1 MATIAELLRSK
12 YRTLNNTLNSASDE
26 PLSRPFAGLSAAKL
40 REMALSASTLTP
52 HVLVNIKRRL
62 STIPTLSHDRWSRES
77 IRRTQLF
84 IVEKPALNYALEEIQ
99 MRRVTPRQLLA
110 VPRTFLIA
118 VPPESSPYKRAPIK
132 RIDLIEQPSRI
143 IDLVW
148 CDTLFKRPTALAV
161 LHSKAAV
168 STLLD
173 SQNLTQEDHER
184 LLRNT
189 TDDASVTILPR
200 SLARLCMNQSF
211 EQYANRQGNI
221 RHDIRGLSDSI
232 AAAGVWPEFSS
243 LHAVEQLP
251 YLILAALMPAVSQ
264 PSHANTSSERPIV
277 RYAAPLNTCDPIDIE
292 TVHVFDNPTPVDESA
307 PHAVVDHN
315 HRWTVSGHWKMQPYG
330 PHSSLRKRIY
340 VKPYVAGP
348 AGTPIIE
355 REHIVRVTS

>member
-1 MATIAELLRSK
+1 MVTIAELLRSK
-12 YRTLNNTLNSASDE
+12 YRMLNDTPSSPSDE
-26 PLSRPFAGLSAAKL
+26 LLPHPFAGLSASKL
-40 REMALSASTLTP
+40 REIALSASTLTP

-84 IVEKPALNYALEEIQ
+84 IVERPALDYALEEIQ

-118 VPPESSPYKRAPIK
+118 VPPESSLFERAPLK
-132 RIDLIEQPSRI
+132 RIDLIEQPDRT

-148 CDTLFKRPTALAV
+148 CDTMFKRPTALAV

-173 SQNLTQEDHER
+173 SQNITQENRER

-189 TDDASVTILPR
+189 TDDASVTLLPR

-211 EQYANRQGNI
+211 KQHANQQSDI
-221 RHDIRGLSDSI
+221 RHDVLDLSDSI
-232 AAAGVWPEFSS
+232 IAAGTWPEFSA

-264 PSHANTSSERPIV
+264 PSHADTSSERPIV
-277 RYAAPLNTCDPIDIE
+277 RYAAPLNPCDPIDTE
-292 TVHVFDNPTPVDESA
+292 TVHVFDSPTPVDEST
-307 PHAVVDHN
+307 PHAVIDHN
-315 HRWTVSGHWKMQPYG
+315 HRWVVSGHWKMQPYG

-348 AGTPIIE
+348 AGTPIID
-355 REHIVRVTS
+355 REHVVRITS

>member
-12 YRTLNNTLNSASDE
+12 YRTLNDAPNSSSNE
-26 PLSRPFAGLSAAKL
+26 LLSRPFAGLSASKL
-40 REMALSASTLTP
+40 REMAMSASTLTP
-52 HVLVNIKRRL
+52 HVLVNVKRRL

-84 IVEKPALNYALEEIQ
+84 IVEKPALDYALEEIQ
-99 MRRVTPRQLLA
+99 MGRVTPRQLLA
-110 VPRTFLIA
+110 VPRTFLMA
-118 VPPESSPYKRAPIK
+118 VPPENSPYERAPIK
-132 RIDLIEQPSRI
+132 RIDLFEHPDRT

-148 CDTLFKRPTALAV
+148 CDTMFKRPTALAV

-173 SQNLTQEDHER
+173 SQNITQKDYER

-189 TDDASVTILPR
+189 TDDASVTLLPR

-211 EQYANRQGNI
+211 KQYANQQSDI
-221 RHDIRGLSDSI
+221 RHDILDLSDSI

-243 LHAVEQLP
+243 LHAIEQLP
-251 YLILAALMPAVSQ
+251 YLILAALMPAVSH
-264 PSHANTSSERPIV
+264 PSHADTLSERPIV
-277 RYAAPLNTCDPIDIE
+277 RYTAPLNPCDPIDTE
-292 TVHVFDNPTPVDESA
+292 TVHVFDSPTPVNESA

-315 HRWTVSGHWKMQPYG
+315 HRWVVSGHWKMQPYG

-348 AGTPIIE
+348 ARTPIIARE
-355 REHIVRVTS
+355 RIVRITS

>member
-12 YRTLNNTLNSASDE
+12 YRTLNDAPNSSSNE
-26 PLSRPFAGLSAAKL
+26 LLSRPFAGLSASKL
-40 REMALSASTLTP
+40 REMAMSTSTLTP
-52 HVLVNIKRRL
+52 HVLVNVKRRL

-84 IVEKPALNYALEEIQ
+84 IVEKPALDYALEEIQ
-99 MRRVTPRQLLA
+99 MGRVTPCQLLA
-110 VPRTFLIA
+110 VPRTFLMA
-118 VPPESSPYKRAPIK
+118 VPPENSPYERAPIK
-132 RIDLIEQPSRI
+132 RIDLFEHPDRT

-148 CDTLFKRPTALAV
+148 CDTMFKRPTALAV

-173 SQNLTQEDHER
+173 SQNITQKDRER

-189 TDDASVTILPR
+189 TDDASVTLLPR
-200 SLARLCMNQSF
+200 SLARLCMNQSL
-211 EQYANRQGNI
+211 EQDANRQGNI
-221 RHDIRGLSDSI
+221 RHDIRDLSDSI

-243 LHAVEQLP
+243 LHAIEQLP
-251 YLILAALMPAVSQ
+251 YLILAALMPAVSH
-264 PSHANTSSERPIV
+264 PSHADTLSERPIV
-277 RYAAPLNTCDPIDIE
+277 RYAAPLNPCDPIDTE
-292 TVHVFDNPTPVDESA
+292 TVHVFDNPTPVDESV

-315 HRWTVSGHWKMQPYG
+315 HRWVVSGHWKMQPYG
-330 PHSSLRKRIY
+330 PHSKLRKRIY

-355 REHIVRVTS
+355 REHIVRVTN